1 MKKFIR
7 NLKSLKLERK
17 NNHKIPLWVFLC
29 KIMKKTI
36 AIFEISTLE
45 FVKVKKSY
53 LLGQSTHYL
62 GTFKLEL
69 GKPFAIFEISTLKF
83 FGF

>member
-1 MKKFIR
+1 
-7 NLKSLKLERK
+7 
-17 NNHKIPLWVFLC
+17 
-29 KIMKKTI
+29 MKKTI